1 MGNLSRRKAA
11 GCKKVAMLA
20 LMLVLV
26 TGCGGKKATEEDRG
40 VLITPAGGTVSD
52 PGGVTLY
59 FPPGAVTQNVYI
71 KVETYHDKAALPM
84 TAGPALAFDCAAALQ
99 PHGLEF
105 QAPVTIVFPVG
116 RSLTPGARFPIFYYN
131 EAEECWMQS
140 DSLATVAADGRSFA
154 AQIMHFSI
162 WGGDGNLDE
171 EGLFDNLEENLA
183 GGDPAAA
190 LADFMTWFRDRFGDI
205 GEKGIYGNEC
215 QEIAGMAFDLGY
227 VIGGDN
233 GSLYEQIG
241 QTTGHTLIASYQYD
255 RGDLNGSF
263 YFDIQITVYLRCTAP
278 DIAVAA
284 DPSNIASGESSD
296 ITATMTCGGTPLHGK
311 RITFEVSGPGSVRP
325 TSATTTAQG
334 EAQTEYLAD
343 EEGIATIT
351 AGYQACADGQPV
363 TATGQTQVNVGSWTA
378 TLTVNFTHHHDDPYW
393 DFADIVTIEF
403 SFSVAADSIRGTG
416 YGFHNAALAVQPPCA
431 IVSSQAANFP
441 TNVGGTTDGDY
452 ADLFF
457 SSYNALEYPVV
468 FMMQCP
474 DFGLVPVSGY
484 GPLVS
489 YVIAMDI
496 RPHILL
502 QEGAQATGSG
512 SEDFGETWPM
522 HYSYTLTLNH

>member
-1 MGNLSRRKAA
+1 MGNLSMRTTAGLKKA
-11 GCKKVAMLA
+11 AMLA

-26 TGCGGKKATEEDRG
+26 GGCGGKKSTEEDRG

-52 PGGVTLY
+52 PGGVTLH
-59 FPPGAVTQNVYI
+59 FPPGAVSQNVYI
-71 KVETYHDKAALPM
+71 KVKTYYDNASLPA
-84 TAGPALAFDCAAALQ
+84 TPGPALAFDCAADLQ

-105 QAPVTIVFPVG
+105 QAPVTIIFPAG
-116 RSLTPGARFPIFYYN
+116 RSLTPDARFPIFYYN
-131 EAEECWMQS
+131 EAEDYWMQS
-140 DSLATVAADGRSFA
+140 DSLATVAADGHSFA
-154 AQIMHFSI
+154 AQITHFSI

-171 EGLFDNLEENLA
+171 GGLFDNLEENLA
-183 GGDPAAA
+183 GGNPAAA
-190 LADFMTWFRDRFGDI
+190 LADFISWFRDRFGDI
-205 GEKGIYGNEC
+205 GEKGVYRNEC

-241 QTTGHTLIASYQYD
+241 QTTDHTLIASYQYD

-278 DIAVAA
+278 DIVVAA
-284 DPSNIASGESSD
+284 DPANIASGESSD
-296 ITATMTCGGTPLHGK
+296 ITATMTCGGTPMHGK
-311 RITFEVSGPGSVRP
+311 RITFGVSGPGNVRP

-343 EEGIATIT
+343 EDGIATIT
-351 AGYQACADGQPV
+351 ASHQACADGQPV
-363 TATGQTQVNVGSWTA
+363 TASGQTQVNIGGWTA
-378 TLTVNFTHHHDDPYW
+378 TLTAIFSHHNDDPYW
-393 DFADIVTIEF
+393 NFADIVTIEF
-403 SFSVAADSIRGTG
+403 SFSIADDSIRGTG
-416 YGFHNAALAVQPPCA
+416 GGSHNAALTVEPPCA
-431 IVSSQAANFP
+431 IVSAQAADFP
-441 TNVGGTTDGDY
+441 TNIGGTAGGGY
-452 ADLFF
+452 ANIIF

-474 DFGLVPVSGY
+474 DFGLVPVPEY

-502 QEGAQATGSG
+502 QDGAQASGSG
-512 SEDFGETWPM
+512 SENFGETWPM
-522 HYSYTLTLNH
+522 YYSYTLTLHH